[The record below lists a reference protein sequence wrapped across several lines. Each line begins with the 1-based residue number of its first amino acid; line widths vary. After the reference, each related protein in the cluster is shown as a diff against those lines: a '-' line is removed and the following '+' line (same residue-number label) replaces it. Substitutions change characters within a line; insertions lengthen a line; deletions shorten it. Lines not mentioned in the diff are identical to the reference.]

1 MIHHFQKLTGKNRCC
16 MYRSNSK
23 SSSATPNGSPPMHA
37 ILTPLE
43 TPQLHTRPTF
53 PSRSHLR
60 LNRALKQQTK
70 PPPLPGEPPELRL
83 EEALG
88 LLRRERVPHHEL
100 PRGRLVPLDS
110 RSRVPLSL
118 HTHGPTRHH
127 GDGPRPRGVE
137 PTRHGRNAR
146 EDSVWGKADGG
157 EIGNAGSVAGALSLG
172 REAETGCVRGRAAS
186 GEGNGWGRLRICRRM
201 TGPTLPLAL
210 GTQCFVRLRFCP
222 LPSSLSPRGSLLK
235 CQPKTAIAEVPAKHD
250 NSFIASP

>member
-1 MIHHFQKLTGKNRCC
+1 MIHHFQKLTGKKSLLYVSIQFKIKQRHTK
-16 MYRSNSK
+16 RLASN
-23 SSSATPNGSPPMHA
+23 ARDPNPPRNAPAPHTAHLSVPIPSPP
-37 ILTPLE
+37 
-43 TPQLHTRPTF
+43 
-53 PSRSHLR
+53 
-60 LNRALKQQTK
+60 KQGPK
-70 PPPLPGEPPELRL
+70 AANKAPPLPGEPPELRL

-172 REAETGCVRGRAAS
+172 REAETGCVRGQG
-186 GEGNGWGRLRICRRM
+186 GEW
-201 TGPTLPLAL
+201 
-210 GTQCFVRLRFCP
+210 
-222 LPSSLSPRGSLLK
+222 RGEWVG
-235 CQPKTAIAEVPAKHD
+235 APAYL
-250 NSFIASP
+250 